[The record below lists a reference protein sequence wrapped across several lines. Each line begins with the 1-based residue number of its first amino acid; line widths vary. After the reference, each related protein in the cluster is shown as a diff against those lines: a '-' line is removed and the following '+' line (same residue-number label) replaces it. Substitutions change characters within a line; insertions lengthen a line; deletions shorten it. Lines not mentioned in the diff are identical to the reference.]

1 MIQQGHPPLPVV
13 LAAGTASICG
23 QESLHAENLR
33 AQVHETFD
41 NLANLVRAATD
52 TCAAADASPTS
63 DVAVLL
69 HQFRTLRVYYR
80 HREHIDQLKTLVQ
93 ASVPQV
99 DKIEFFEAEICRPE
113 LLVEIE
119 GTADVLA

>member
-1 MIQQGHPPLPVV
+1 MGGR
-13 LAAGTASICG
+13 AAGPASICG
-23 QESLHAENLR
+23 QESGHAETLQ

-41 NLANLVRAATD
+41 NLANLVRTATD

-99 DKIEFFEAEICRPE
+99 DEIECFEAEMCRPE

-119 GTADVLA
+119 STADVLA